1 MSDHTKSDPKR
12 LRYKPDFVRDR
23 VAELIRLSKTIVQFK
38 KEKSSLLEGE
48 YYDTLLTK
56 ITEYELGF
64 NGIVGERDRDKLY
77 QVYYDLF
84 VRMFFQY
91 QKDII
96 DGIDL
101 EGRLIDQWILGKKSN
116 NNKCGISNHI
126 KLALGSNKGKPIGI
140 ELPLSEIY
148 GCAHLVY
155 HKYKNNQQYQKQSR
169 MAVFYIWCLYRI
181 FTGFQW
187 SSAETIKRLNILE
200 KHIKINILG
209 LRDESKTNDFKT
221 QVSSIIKQL
230 PSIAKMISTTFAGD
244 GQSGF
249 GKNVEKASD
258 TAQKL
263 MDNPK
268 TTDLLFEV
276 FDEIKGV
283 TDGNGGLNLEKV
295 MGGLMAKAN
304 DTDFTDRFKATVQES
319 TGRSVEEL
327 IKDPL
332 GKKEDDNSNKLE
344 NAKSDNSNLLE
355 NAKSKNAK
363 SENAKLE
370 NVKSENAK
378 SENAK
383 SENVKSKNAKSENAK
398 SNEMENTKDQT
409 TNTNNDK

>member
-1 MSDHTKSDPKR
+1 MSDHTKSDQKR

-64 NGIVGERDRDKLY
+64 SGIVSERDRDKLY

-91 QKDII
+91 QKDIV

-116 NNKCGISNHI
+116 NNKYGISNHI

-155 HKYKNNQQYQKQSR
+155 HKYKNSQQYQKQSR

-187 SSAETIKRLNILE
+187 PSEEIIKRLNILE

-209 LRDESKTNDFKT
+209 LRDESNVNDFKNT
-221 QVSSIIKQL
+221 VSDVIKQL

-249 GKNVEKASD
+249 GKNVETASD

-283 TDGNGGLNLEKV
+283 TNGSGGLNLQKV
-295 MGGLMAKAN
+295 MGGLMAKAK

-332 GKKEDDNSNKLE
+332 GKEEDDNSNKLE

-355 NAKSKNAK
+355 NAKSDN
-363 SENAKLE
+363 S
-370 NVKSENAK
+370 
-378 SENAK
+378 
-383 SENVKSKNAKSENAK
+383 K
-398 SNEMENTKDQT
+398 SNEMENTTDQT